1 MNKCVIIINLDHDD
15 STETTAST
23 QLKKAT
29 RVTKNDKS
37 TDNG

>member
-1 MNKCVIIINLDHDD
+1 MCQINLDRDD

-29 RVTKNDKS
+29 RSRVTAKNKS
-37 TDNG
+37 KDNS